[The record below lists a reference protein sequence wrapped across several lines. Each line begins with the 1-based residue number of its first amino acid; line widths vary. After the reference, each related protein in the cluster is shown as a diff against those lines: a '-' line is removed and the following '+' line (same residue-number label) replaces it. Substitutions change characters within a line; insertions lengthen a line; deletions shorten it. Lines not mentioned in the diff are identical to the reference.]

1 MPANIVAQNKRRS
14 ASMFQKKQIKAAN
27 LNKNAEKKAVMHKLD
42 PLTGLTKN
50 KPDVMIIKT
59 NIIKPNRS
67 SK

>member
-1 MPANIVAQNKRRS
+1 
-14 ASMFQKKQIKAAN
+14 MFQKKQIKAAN